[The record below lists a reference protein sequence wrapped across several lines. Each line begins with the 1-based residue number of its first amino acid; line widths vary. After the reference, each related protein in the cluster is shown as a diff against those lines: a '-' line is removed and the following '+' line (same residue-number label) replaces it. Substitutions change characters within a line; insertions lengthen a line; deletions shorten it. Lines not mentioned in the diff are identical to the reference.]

1 MQFLGAFA
9 LLAAFPSRPA
19 CATTAGMTQA
29 ITSDQLFLFGL
40 FGVLFAML
48 VWGRVRYDLAAF
60 AALLIAV
67 LAGHVAPGAA
77 FAGFGHPAVVIIA
90 LVLIVSRGL
99 VNSGAVELIARFVV
113 TPDRTV
119 PAHISVM
126 AVAGAALS
134 AIINNVA
141 ALALLMSLDMEVA
154 GKARRAVSLTLMPLS
169 FATIL
174 GGMIT
179 LIGTPPNIVIAQY
192 RQDALGAPFSMFDFT
207 PVGLIV
213 SAVGIAF
220 VALIG
225 WRLIP
230 ERKNQQSL
238 DEDAG
243 LYVAE
248 ARVTDESKSI
258 GRLVRELYP
267 DAADKDIQVL
277 GLVRRGK
284 RLPGFSRTEEIR
296 KGDFLVLEGDPKSIE
311 AFMGAAGLD
320 FSGSER
326 HSGLRGGNLTLI
338 EAIVPDTARIA
349 NRSAMDV
356 RLLYRHGVTL
366 LGVSRQG
373 RRFRDRVR
381 KLTIRPGDVL
391 LLLGPDDRMDPVAHW
406 LGVYP
411 IADRRTA
418 VIQRRKAAAAI
429 AAFGIAIALAVT
441 GITTLAVGLGACV
454 VAYIAMGLLGG
465 EDFYA
470 MIEWKVIVLLASL
483 IPLSA
488 ALEASGGT
496 QLIADTIVGGTEG
509 WPAWAV
515 LLVLMVVTM
524 TLSDFLNNVATALI
538 AAPIGVSVAQSIGAS
553 ADPFLMG
560 VAVAASCAFLTPIG
574 HKNNTII
581 MGPGGYRFGDYWRMG
596 LALEMIVIAVAVPAI
611 LWVWPL

>member
-1 MQFLGAFA
+1 MQSVL
-9 LLAAFPSRPA
+9 
-19 CATTAGMTQA
+19 TN
-29 ITSDQLFLFGL
+29 DQMFLFGL

-48 VWGRVRYDLAAF
+48 VWGRVRYDLVAF
-60 AALLIAV
+60 TALMIAV
-67 LAGHVAPGAA
+67 FAGLVAPDAA

-99 VNSGAVELIARFVV
+99 VNSGAVELIARYVV
-113 TPDRTV
+113 QPDRSV
-119 PAHISVM
+119 PVHISIM
-126 AVAGAALS
+126 AAAGAALS

-141 ALALLMSLDMEVA
+141 ALALLMTLDMDA
-154 GKARRAVSLTLMPLS
+154 AKKAKRAVSLTLMPLS

-192 RQDALGAPFSMFDFT
+192 RGDALGEPFSMFDFS
-207 PVGLIV
+207 PVGLV
-213 SAVGIAF
+213 VATVGIVF
-220 VALIG
+220 VALVG

-230 ERKNQQSL
+230 ERADAQSI
-238 DEDAG
+238 DGDAG

-248 ARVTDESKSI
+248 ARVKEGSKVI
-258 GRLVRELYP
+258 GRQVRDLYP
-267 DAADKDIQVL
+267 DATERDVQII
-277 GLVRRGK
+277 GLVRNHK
-284 RLPGFSRTEEIR
+284 RLPGFSRTEEVR

-311 AFMGAAGLD
+311 AYMGAADLD
-320 FSGSER
+320 FSGSEK
-326 HSGLRGGNLTLI
+326 HGGLRGANLTLI
-338 EAIVPDTARIA
+338 EAIVPDSARIA
-349 NRSAMDV
+349 GRSAMDV

-366 LGVSRQG
+366 LGVSREG

-381 KLTIRPGDVL
+381 KLTVKPGDVL
-391 LLLGPDDRMDPVAHW
+391 LLLGPDDRMDQVANW

-411 IADRRTA
+411 LADRKTS
-418 VIQRRKAAAAI
+418 VIQRRKAFAAI
-429 AAFGIAIALAVT
+429 GAFAVAIALAVM
-441 GITTLAVGLGACV
+441 GVTTLDIALGACV
-454 VAYIAMGLLGG
+454 IAYIAMGLLGG

-470 MIEWKVIVLLASL
+470 NIEWKVIVLLASL

-496 QLIADTIVGGTEG
+496 ALIANGIVSGTDG
-509 WPAWAV
+509 WPAWAI

-538 AAPIGVSVAQSIGAS
+538 AAPIGVSVAQSIGANP
-553 ADPFLMG
+553 DPFLMG

-581 MGPGGYRFGDYWRMG
+581 MGPGGYQFGDYWRMG
-596 LALEMIVIAVAVPAI
+596 LILEIIVIAVAVPTI
-611 LWVWPL
+611 MWVWPL

>member
-1 MQFLGAFA
+1 
-9 LLAAFPSRPA
+9 
-19 CATTAGMTQA
+19 MTG
-29 ITSDQLFLFGL
+29 DQIMLFGL
-40 FGVLFAML
+40 FGVLFGFL
-48 VWGRVRYDLAAF
+48 VWGRVRYDLVAF
-60 AALLIAV
+60 TALLVAV
-67 LAGHVAPGAA
+67 FAGYVAPDDA

-113 TPDRTV
+113 APDRALPV
-119 PAHISVM
+119 HISVM

-134 AIINNVA
+134 AVINNVA
-141 ALALLMSLDMEVA
+141 ALALLMTLDMDVA
-154 GKARRAVSLTLMPLS
+154 RKAKRAVSLTLMPLS

-192 RQDALGAPFSMFDFT
+192 RQDALGEPFAMFDFA

-220 VALIG
+220 IALIG

-230 ERKNQQSL
+230 KRDGRPSL
-238 DEDAG
+238 EGNAG
-243 LYVAE
+243 LYLAE
-248 ARVTDESKSI
+248 ARVKEGSKSI
-258 GRLVRELYP
+258 GKMVRDLYP
-267 DAADKDIQVL
+267 DAGDKDVQIL

-284 RLPGFSRTEEIR
+284 RLPGFSRTEELR

-311 AFMGAAGLD
+311 AFVGAAGLD
-320 FSGSER
+320 FAGSEK
-326 HSGLRGGNLTLI
+326 HGGLRGTNLALI
-338 EAIVPDTARIA
+338 EAIVPDGARIV

-366 LGVSRQG
+366 LGVSREG

-391 LLLGPDDRMDPVAHW
+391 LLLGPDDRMDQVAAW

-411 IADRRTA
+411 IADRKTG
-418 VIQRRKAAAAI
+418 VIQRRKAVAAI
-429 AAFGIAIALAVT
+429 GAFALAIALAVA
-441 GITTLAVGLGACV
+441 GITTLTIALGACV
-454 VAYIAMGLLGG
+454 IAYVAMGLLGG

-496 QLIADTIVGGTEG
+496 QLIADSIVGGTDG
-509 WPAWAV
+509 WPAWAI

-524 TLSDFLNNVATALI
+524 TLSDFLNNVATVLI
-538 AAPIGVSVAQSIGAS
+538 AAPIGVSIAQTIGANP
-553 ADPFLMG
+553 DPFLMG

-581 MGPGGYRFGDYWRMG
+581 MGPGGYQFGDYWRMG
-596 LALEMIVIAVAVPAI
+596 LALEVLVIAVAVPAI